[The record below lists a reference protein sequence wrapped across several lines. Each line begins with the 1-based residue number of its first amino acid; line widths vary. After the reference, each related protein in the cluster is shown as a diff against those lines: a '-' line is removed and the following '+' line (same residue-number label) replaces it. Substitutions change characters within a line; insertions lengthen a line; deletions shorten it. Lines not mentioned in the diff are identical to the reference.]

1 MHQEIPLKF
10 VVVIVDIR
18 PEKVIFSQVNYNKI
32 SLEQF
37 NVIFVKSLAEIAIFC
52 RTSPVIFLYNWTC
65 VLVLISS

>member
-37 NVIFVKSLAEIAIFC
+37 NVIFVKSLAEIAIF
-52 RTSPVIFLYNWTC
+52 L
-65 VLVLISS
+65 